1 MILAILQARFS
12 SSRLPGKVLLPILGR
27 PMLALQI
34 ERLRRSARIDR
45 LILATSLD
53 KSDDGVEAFAKA
65 EGVECFRGN
74 LDDVLDRFY
83 QAAKPHKPDHV
94 VRLTGDSPLTDA
106 ALIDDII
113 REHLEQGN
121 DYTTN
126 AVEPTYPDGLD
137 AEVFRFACLE
147 EAWREAKLPSQREH
161 VTPFINRQPD
171 RYRIAHYKR
180 EPDLSA
186 LRWTVDEPADY
197 ELVRI
202 IYGELY
208 PAKPAFATADILAL
222 LERRPELRDLN
233 TTHKRNEG
241 YEKSLQAEK
250 KAP

>member
-83 QAAKPHKPDHV
+83 QAARPHKPDHV
-94 VRLTGDSPLTDA
+94 VRLTGDSPLADA

-137 AEVFRFACLE
+137 AEVFKFSCLE

-197 ELVRI
+197 ELVKI

-222 LERRPELRDLN
+222 LKRRPELRDLN